1 MAGGTRLHRWIYE
14 ASLGRDERSIRFRKE
29 ENGPPAVRKLS
40 VSLDRADN
48 VIEGGPPFCL
58 RTSHNR
64 PHPAPDDTTPAI
76 YLMLICFVLILTLR
90 VPHSLRGWQ
99 RGRVLTLRA
108 GPFPVS
114 F

>member
-48 VIEGGPPFCL
+48 VIEGGPGL
-58 RTSHNR
+58 ASGISWNLH
-64 PHPAPDDTTPAI
+64 
-76 YLMLICFVLILTLR
+76 LR
-90 VPHSLRGWQ
+90 VPH
-99 RGRVLTLRA
+99 TLSA
-108 GPFPVS
+108 AADKGCGF
-114 F
+114 